1 MFFYFLLYVY
11 ETLFIFLY
19 SMYVGTNIIAIC
31 IRKCGVT
38 ECTYQCNNTVDSFVE
53 AIDKICHSLIAG
65 SVNVIEVD
73 LLECGWNGWQLIAY
87 EFNCV
92 DNVDAIVMLILSMS
106 HLQWP
111 GKCDGIGGA
120 SWRAQHQVF
129 DLRCCH
135 IFPLPAVRQKVNGI
149 RNTKTTSRCC
159 FMLRNWS
166 SNCCYCYRCML
177 YIVYIADQIIWVA
190 CSVVV

>member
-1 MFFYFLLYVY
+1 MNEKLVFCLWKTSNWNNFFEMKFSK
-11 ETLFIFLY
+11 TDFIF
-19 SMYVGTNIIAIC
+19 GNISDISLQYGQKAKW
-31 IRKCGVT
+31 IRGNRG
-38 ECTYQCNNTVDSFVE
+38 TYQCNNTVDGFVE

-65 SVNVIEVD
+65 SVNVIEVN

-87 EFNCV
+87 EFNCI
-92 DNVDAIVMLILSMS
+92 DNVNAIVMLILSMS
-106 HLQWP
+106 NLQWP

-159 FMLRNWS
+159 FMLRNCCS
-166 SNCCYCYRCML
+166 SSSSYNCCYCF
-177 YIVYIADQIIWVA
+177 I
-190 CSVVV
+190 